1 MGLDCCRRRGR
12 LRQAVIVAGLFACLG
27 ASGRWYEFKGLY
39 VNMPLSQVKS
49 LGFKCMMGAGQ
60 IYETCKPTSDGAPPI
75 VANRLSVKEIDVVI
89 DQGKVGM
96 IRVETIGAYWDEL
109 KEAMTKNYGKPKK
122 DTRLSLLW
130 DRGGAEYI
138 TASVS
143 KGKIQV
149 IFGYDEMDSD
159 RHIRERAKKGAKDF

>member
-1 MGLDCCRRRGR
+1 MGLDCSRRRRR

-27 ASGRWYEFKGLY
+27 ASARWYEFKGLY
-39 VNMPLSQVKS
+39 VNMPLSEVKS
-49 LGFKCMMGAGQ
+49 LGFKCMKGTGQ
-60 IYETCKPTSDGAPPI
+60 IYETRKPTSDDKRFATIGGAP
-75 VANRLSVKEIDVVI
+75 VKEIDVVI
-89 DQGKVGM
+89 DQGKVYM

-122 DTRLSLLW
+122 DSRLSLLW
-130 DRGGAEYI
+130 DRGGAEFI

-159 RHIRERAKKGAKDF
+159 KHIRERAKKGAKDF